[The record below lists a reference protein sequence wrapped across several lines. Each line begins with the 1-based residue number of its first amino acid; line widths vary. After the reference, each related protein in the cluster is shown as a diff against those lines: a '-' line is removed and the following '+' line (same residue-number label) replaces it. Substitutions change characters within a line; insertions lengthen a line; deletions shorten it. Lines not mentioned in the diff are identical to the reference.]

1 MSFNDYLKSNIGI
14 ISLNIIGVITLSI
27 FLLSIGNESKVVTII
42 VLLWIIVLLTY
53 FIIAYKKR
61 KNHFELIERCLENI
75 DKKYLISEVLEVPP
89 FFEAEPYYYLLKK
102 SSKSMREEINNE
114 KFILREYKEYI
125 EQWIH
130 EVKTPIS
137 LIKLI
142 EENNRTDKSSII
154 LMQLEEIDRYVEQA
168 LFYARSENVDKD
180 YLVKEISLQDCVNNV
195 ITRNKQGFILN
206 NIEIDINNID
216 KTVYCDSK
224 WLEFIL
230 NQIIVKAI
238 KYRNDENPK
247 VNIYVVEIKNGIKLV
262 IEDNGI
268 GIPKDELERVFEKGF
283 TGNLGRVNSKSTGIG
298 LYLCK
303 KLCDK
308 LGLLIGIE
316 SEINSYTKVIITFPI
331 GSFTMKLNTHKYL

>member
-1 MSFNDYLKSNIGI
+1 MSLKDYLKSKVGM
-14 ISLNIIGVITLSI
+14 ISLNIISLIVLSV
-27 FLLSIGNESKVVTII
+27 FLLSIGNEFEAIMII
-42 VLLWIIVLLTY
+42 VLSWIVILFIY
-53 FIIAYKKR
+53 FFIAYRKR
-61 KNHFELIERCLENI
+61 KSYFELIEKCVSKI

-89 FFEAEPYYYLLKK
+89 FVESEPYYYLLKK
-102 SSKSMREEINNE
+102 SSKSMREEINKE
-114 KFILREYKEYI
+114 KSRLKDYKEYI

-142 EENNRTDKSSII
+142 EENNRTTKSPAV

-168 LFYARSENVDKD
+168 LFYARSEDVDKD
-180 YLVKEISLQDCVNNV
+180 YLVKEISLEDCINSV

-206 NIEIDINNID
+206 DIDIDIGNID
-216 KTVYCDSK
+216 NTVYCDSK

-230 NQIIVKAI
+230 NQIIVNAI
-238 KYRNDENPK
+238 KYRNNKNPK
-247 VNIYVVEIKNGIKLV
+247 VNVYVRGIKNGIKLI

-268 GIPKDELERVFEKGF
+268 GIPSDELERVFEKGF
-283 TGNLGRVNSKSTGIG
+283 TGNVGRLNSKSTGIG

-308 LGLLIGIE
+308 LGLLIDIE
-316 SEINSYTKVIITFPI
+316 SEINSYTKVVITFPM
-331 GSFTMKLNTHKYL
+331 GSFCKF

>member
-1 MSFNDYLKSNIGI
+1 MNLKNYLKSKIGI
-14 ISLNIIGVITLSI
+14 ISLNIIALIFLSV
-27 FLLSIGNESKVVTII
+27 FLLSIGNKFEAVIII
-42 VLLWIIVLLTY
+42 VFSWTIVLCIYLG
-53 FIIAYKKR
+53 IAYRKR
-61 KNHFELIERCLENI
+61 KDYFELIEKCVSSI

-89 FFEAEPYYYLLKK
+89 FVEAEPYYYLLKK
-102 SSKSMREEINNE
+102 SSKSMREEINKE
-114 KFILREYKEYI
+114 KLRLKEYKEYI

-142 EENNRTDKSSII
+142 EENNRTTKSSAI

-168 LFYARSENVDKD
+168 LFYARSEDVDKD
-180 YLVKEISLQDCVNNV
+180 YLVKEISLQSCVNSV

-206 NIEIDINNID
+206 DIDICIDNID

-230 NQIIVKAI
+230 NQIIVNAI
-238 KYRNDENPK
+238 KYRNNKNPRIK
-247 VNIYVVEIKNGIKLV
+247 VYTSNIKNGIKLI

-268 GIPKDELERVFEKGF
+268 GIPSDELGRVFEKGF
-283 TGNLGRVNSKSTGIG
+283 TGNAGRLNSKSTGIG

-308 LGLLIGIE
+308 LGLLIDIE
-316 SEINSYTKVIITFPI
+316 SEIDSYTKVSITFSM
-331 GSFTMKLNTHKYL
+331 GSFIMKLTNNQYS